1 MNINIEIPTSL
12 DDITLGQ
19 YKRFLNIQKQTEESH
34 FLNAKAIEVFCE
46 VELKKVMQLKISDFN
61 NITKKIN
68 KLFDQ
73 KPQLVS
79 KFKIKNKEYGFH
91 PQLDEM
97 TLGEYI
103 DIDTY
108 IGDWE
113 NMEKTMNVLY
123 RPIVSKLKKRYAIKE
138 YDINTSDELL
148 EMPLS
153 AVLSSI
159 FFLWN
164 LGNDLSRTILN
175 SLEMQDKETIL
186 MQDQTLTEN
195 GVGIN
200 QSTVLLKEILNELK
214 ISLN

>member
-12 DDITLGQ
+12 EEITLSQ

-34 FLNAKAIEVFCE
+34 FLNAKAIEIFCDID
-46 VELKKVMQLKISDFN
+46 LKDVMRLKVADFN
-61 NITKKIN
+61 IITNKIN
-68 KLFDQ
+68 LLFEQ
-73 KPQLVS
+73 KPKLVQT
-79 KFKIKNKEYGFH
+79 FKLENTHYGFI
-91 PQLDEM
+91 PQLDDM

-123 RPIVSKLKKRYAIKE
+123 RPIVSKIKKRYAIKE
-138 YDINTSDELL
+138 YDVNTSDALL
-148 EMPLS
+148 DMPLS

-164 LGNDLSRTILN
+164 LGNDLSKTILKY
-175 SLEMQDKETIL
+175 LEAEQGTNL
-186 MQDQTLTEN
+186 MQSQTLTEN
-195 GVGIN
+195 GVGVN
-200 QSTVLLKEILNELK
+200 QSTRYLTEILNGLK

>member
-12 DDITLGQ
+12 EEITLSQ

-34 FLNAKAIEVFCE
+34 FLNAKAIEIFCDID
-46 VELKKVMQLKISDFN
+46 LKDVMRLKVADFN
-61 NITKKIN
+61 IITNKIN
-68 KLFDQ
+68 LLFEQ
-73 KPQLVS
+73 KPKLVQT
-79 KFKIKNKEYGFH
+79 FKLENTHYGFI
-91 PQLDEM
+91 PQLDDM

-123 RPIVSKLKKRYAIKE
+123 RPIVSKIKKRYAIKE
-138 YDINTSDELL
+138 YDVNTSDALL
-148 EMPLS
+148 DMPLS

-164 LGNDLSRTILN
+164 LGNDLSKTILKY
-175 SLEMQDKETIL
+175 LEAEQGTNL
-186 MQDQTLTEN
+186 MQSQTLTEN

-200 QSTVLLKEILNELK
+200 QSTRYLTEILNGLK